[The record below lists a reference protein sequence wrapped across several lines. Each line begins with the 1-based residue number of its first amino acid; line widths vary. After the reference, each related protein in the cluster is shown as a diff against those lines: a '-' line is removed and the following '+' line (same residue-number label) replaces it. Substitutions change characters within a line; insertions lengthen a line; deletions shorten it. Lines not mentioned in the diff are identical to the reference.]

1 MLLKRMDET
10 ITQGLYDLDAGPQEV
25 DAYVAE
31 PSMGDGVIHW
41 EIAASGMVPRSL
53 LHYDDTPDASVK
65 FNSSWRDFYASGAAF
80 GERPLYSGS
89 STFFGGGKPN
99 FGGVAKAAIYLRYSA
114 GFLNWLEAFDPETA
128 ARLREEIPAFEA
140 MMENARTKKLPA
152 VWHKFKAPR
161 DQWPLVSICRLSNGK
176 QLVLWLLADGT
187 DDWTLDELEID
198 AARSR
203 EVMGFLVPPE
213 VADLELVAEEFQA
226 GSGLGRNAFGKE
238 YKLDA
243 IRHSEFH
250 RLLGVIPENSI
261 DTIRGLWANKLE
273 YRVKVAP
280 SPDTSTLLFLP
291 EKDCPYSEL
300 KTIIDAENN
309 RKTLYF
315 EEKKKKKAAAAAN
328 DDQEKIH
335 ITAPNI
341 IPTIRSTTVFLTNL
355 EGSTKKKR
363 IVQQI
368 FPSVSLE
375 YLQYLNAE
383 LLRLSSDSPPLQYIV
398 VNYMK
403 QALTGQDGDTPSV
416 YRYWTEIFTR
426 ALQKQLISGREAY
439 LNFQRFCKSQ
449 SGDKLIDKLG
459 ARNYFQLIGKLLR
472 LQHLIATAR
481 TEPERL
487 RTNEFQMELSRI
499 ENFHDITT
507 GVFGMRSSSNP
518 PTTQSLLGEADGML
532 RDYERSK
539 FENFLRLAWS
549 GVPEEDF
556 AVFARGALTGMLLH
570 DLCWMVQ
577 QQGRSFSATQ
587 GRHPSRL
594 RGEELFRVFEKGIGL
609 LMNLDKEQLF
619 NCRLL
624 PFLKSLGPESRRDA
638 FNSGLICGM
647 VYFEKKNDNKQEE
660 VNHD

>member
-10 ITQGLYDLDAGPQEV
+10 ITQGLYDLGAGPQDV
-25 DAYVAE
+25 DAYVVE
-31 PSMGDGVIHW
+31 PSMGDGVIQW
-41 EIAASGMVPRSL
+41 EVVAEGAVPREL
-53 LHYDDTPDASVK
+53 LHYDDTPDASTK
-65 FNSSWRDFYASGAAF
+65 FNGSWRDFYASGAVF
-80 GERPLYSGS
+80 GEKPLYSGS

-99 FGGVAKAAIYLRYSA
+99 FGGVAKAAVYLRYSA
-114 GFLNWLEAFDPETA
+114 GFLNWLASFDPDAA
-128 ARLREEIPAFEA
+128 ARLREEIPAFES
-140 MMENARTKKLPA
+140 MMENAETKKLPTA
-152 VWHKFKAPR
+152 WHKFKAPR
-161 DQWPLVSICRLSNGK
+161 DQWPLVSICPLSSGK

-203 EVMGFLVPPE
+203 EVMGFLIPPE
-213 VADLELVAEEFQA
+213 VADLEVVAEEFQA
-226 GSGLGRNAFGKE
+226 GSGLGRNAFGRE

-243 IRHSEFH
+243 IRRSEFR
-250 RLLGVIPENSI
+250 RLLGVIPENAIGSI
-261 DTIRGLWANKLE
+261 RELWANKVE

-280 SPDTSTLLFLP
+280 SPDTSSLLFLP
-291 EKDCPYSEL
+291 EGDCPYSEL
-300 KTIIDAENN
+300 KAIIDVENN
-309 RKTLYF
+309 KKTLFF
-315 EEKKKKKAAAAAN
+315 EAKKKKKNGTEGN
-328 DDQEKIH
+328 DDLEKILTH
-335 ITAPNI
+335 PPAIV
-341 IPTIRSTTVFLTNL
+341 PTTRSTTVFLTNL

-383 LLRLSSDSPPLQYIV
+383 LLSSHLQYAV
-398 VNYMK
+398 VSYMK

-449 SGDKLIDKLG
+449 SGNELIDNLG
-459 ARNYFQLIGKLLR
+459 ARGYFQLIGRLLR

-518 PTTQSLLGEADGML
+518 PTTQSLLGEADELL
-532 RDYERSK
+532 RDYERNK
-539 FENFLRLAWS
+539 FENFLRLAWA

-647 VYFEKKNDNKQEE
+647 VYFEKKNDNNQEE

>member
-10 ITQGLYDLDAGPQEV
+10 ISQGLYDLDAGPLDV
-25 DAYVAE
+25 DVYVTE
-31 PSMGDGVIHW
+31 PSMGDGVIRW
-41 EIAASGMVPRSL
+41 EIVAEGAIPREL
-53 LHYDDTPDASVK
+53 LHYDDTPDGSTK
-65 FNSSWRDFYASGAAF
+65 FNGSWREFYASGAAF
-80 GERPLYSGS
+80 GEKTLYSGS
-89 STFFGGGKPN
+89 STFFGSGKPN
-99 FGGVAKAAIYLRYSA
+99 FGGVAKAAVYLRYSA
-114 GFLNWLEAFDPETA
+114 GFLNWLETFDPATA
-128 ARLREEIPAFEA
+128 ARIREEIPAFES
-140 MMENARTKKLPA
+140 MMENAETKKLPI

-161 DQWPLVSICRLSNGK
+161 DRWPLVSICRLSSGK

-203 EVMGFLVPPE
+203 EVMQFLSSPE
-213 VADLELVAEEFQA
+213 VSDLEVVAEEFQS
-226 GSGLGRNAFGKE
+226 GSGLGRNAFGRE
-238 YKLDA
+238 YKLEA

-250 RLLGVIPENSI
+250 RLLGVIPENPISSI
-261 DTIRGLWANKLE
+261 RKLWANKLE

-280 SPDTSTLLFLP
+280 SPDTSSLLFLP
-291 EKDCPYSEL
+291 EGDCKYSEL
-300 KTIIDAENN
+300 KTIIDAENSK
-309 RKTLYF
+309 KTLFF
-315 EEKKKKKAAAAAN
+315 EAKKRKKAGVSV
-328 DDQEKIH
+328 DDEQEKVLTH
-335 ITAPNI
+335 PPNI
-341 IPTIRSTTVFLTNL
+341 LPTHSSTTIFLTNL

-375 YLQYLNAE
+375 YLQCLNAE
-383 LLRLSSDSPPLQYIV
+383 LLNSHLQSAV
-398 VNYMK
+398 VGYMK

-439 LNFQRFCKSQ
+439 LNFQRFCKGQ
-449 SGDKLIDKLG
+449 TGEKLIKNLG
-459 ARNYFQLIGKLLR
+459 ACNYFQLIGKLLR
-472 LQHLIATAR
+472 IQHLIAVSR

-487 RTNEFQMELSRI
+487 RTNEFQIELSRI
-499 ENFHDITT
+499 ENFENITT

-518 PTTQSLLGEADGML
+518 PTVQSLLGEANELL
-532 RDYERSK
+532 RDKERIK
-539 FENFLRLAWS
+539 FENFLRLAWA

-624 PFLKSLGPESRRDA
+624 PFLKSLGSESRRDA